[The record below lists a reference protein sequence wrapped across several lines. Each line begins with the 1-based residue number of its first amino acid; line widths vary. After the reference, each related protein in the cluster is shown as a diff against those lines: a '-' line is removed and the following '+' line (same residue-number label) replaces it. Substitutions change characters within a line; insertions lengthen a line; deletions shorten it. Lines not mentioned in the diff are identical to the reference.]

1 MLRKRWLALPK
12 LIRFMGM
19 HFADGVVL
27 GWICG
32 LLVIWSDLFNI
43 GTLLENSG
51 NVLLTILFF
60 SQSGLLFGTLN
71 ISVSVMNIGERDK

>member
-12 LIRFMGM
+12 LIRFMAM
-19 HFADGVVL
+19 HFADGVVF

-32 LLVIWSDLFNI
+32 LLMIWYDLFNI
-43 GTLLENSG
+43 GSLLENSD

-71 ISVSVMNIGERDK
+71 ICVSVMNIGE